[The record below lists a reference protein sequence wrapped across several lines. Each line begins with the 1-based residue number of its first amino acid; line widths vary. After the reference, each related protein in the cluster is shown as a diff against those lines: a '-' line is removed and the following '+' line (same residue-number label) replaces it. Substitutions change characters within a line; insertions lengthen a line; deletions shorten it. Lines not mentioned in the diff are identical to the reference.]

1 MSSRARHCEVR
12 HACGVLPD
20 GTYDVFVV
28 DANTTDGDSAVLALD
43 LTIVAG
49 ELKGEVITVHAENL
63 GVDELDLLGMPGTLT
78 VDDGLPTFDV
88 DR

>member
-1 MSSRARHCEVR
+1 MR
-12 HACGVLPD
+12 HAGGVLPD
-20 GTYDVFVV
+20 GSYDVIVV
-28 DANTTDGDSAVLALD
+28 DATTTDGDSTVLALD

-49 ELKGEVITVHAENL
+49 EHKGGVITVYAENL

-78 VDDGLPTFDV
+78 VDNGVPAFDV